1 MYCDIH
7 THILPGVDDGA
18 RSMED
23 SMDMLAM
30 AYESGARRIFLTPHF
45 IPGRKLYTKA
55 NLKEKYETL
64 SAKAGK
70 EFPELEL
77 YLGNELLYRPGIASK
92 LRDSEFTFMAGS
104 RYALVEFD
112 TRIGFRELYSGVREL
127 TEARI
132 LPIIAHWERY
142 ECLFKKEN
150 NLKELKRCGACFQMN
165 GEAFQEAKGL
175 GKLFSNSGS
184 WFQKA
189 AASGYVDFIGSDA
202 HGISRR
208 SPDIQKEIAI
218 IKRCVNEKVLFENSQ
233 KILENKYL

>member
-55 NLKEKYETL
+55 NLKETYEVL
-64 SAKAGK
+64 KAKAAG

-77 YLGNELLYRPGIASK
+77 FLGNELLYVPGIAGK
-92 LRDSEFTFMAGS
+92 LRDLEFTFMADS

-112 TRIGFRELYSGVREL
+112 TRISFRELYGGVREL

-142 ECLFKKEN
+142 ECLFKKES
-150 NLKELKRCGACFQMN
+150 NLKELRKCGAYFQMN

-208 SPDIQKEIAI
+208 SPDIKKEIAI
-218 IKRCVNEKVLFENSQ
+218 VEKNIDTRVLYDNSQ